1 MPEHKRILS
10 VAYLRDL
17 GESRQALLRAAGYHV
32 TTVDSV
38 SAAVLQLKKAR
49 FDLVIVGHA
58 VHRRD
63 DQLVVEAAKS
73 AGNVPTLLL
82 YESHP
87 HVSGKRHFN
96 MEEGCD
102 EFLRV
107 VAQMCKDKPQ
117 K

>member
-1 MPEHKRILS
+1 MPENKRILS

-38 SAAVLQLKKAR
+38 REAVLQLKKAG

-63 DQLVVEAAKS
+63 DQLVVEAAES

-82 YESHP
+82 YQSHP
-87 HVSGKRHFN
+87 HLSGQQHFN
-96 MEEGCD
+96 VEDGSD

-107 VAQMCKDKPQ
+107 VAQMCKDKPG